1 MLRKIIIELFKN
13 YFEKKNRR
21 NPIISKVKLIYIK
34 SNKIL
39 RINIYEKYFFII
51 LFN

>member
-21 NPIISKVKLIYIK
+21 NLIISKVKLIYIK

-39 RINIYEKYFFII
+39 
-51 LFN
+51 